1 VWVTARDGNALL
13 GYSATALRG
22 DPGHA
27 LQSVTR
33 VGPSPLGLAV
43 TPDGRHVLVAD
54 ADLSH
59 AHGAHSAI
67 SVVGVGSSQPVL
79 QGWLPAGKLADAV
92 SVGAAPGRALVTVS
106 NSRRVV
112 VVRLARLPG

>member
-1 VWVTARDGNALL
+1 
-13 GYSATALRG
+13 
-22 DPGHA
+22 
-27 LQSVTR
+27 
-33 VGPSPLGLAV
+33 
-43 TPDGRHVLVAD
+43 VLVAD

-59 AHGAHSAI
+59 APGAHSAI
-67 SVVGVGSSQPVL
+67 SVVGVGSSGQPVL